1 MWCENLHV
9 WKLHFKHPWRF
20 KLISVTEQK
29 HISANLWQNLIYFF
43 FLGGGGGE
51 RKGGSGF
58 FIVVINSVDVWY
70 ISAFII

>member
-29 HISANLWQNLIYFF
+29 HISANLWQNLIFF
-43 FLGGGGGE
+43 WGGGGGG
-51 RKGGSGF
+51 KGREEVGFSLSLLIASMSG
-58 FIVVINSVDVWY
+58 
-70 ISAFII
+70 ISLHL